1 MPPDSNNSQDNT
13 APVSTPPITP
23 PQPATETLA
32 PPIQTPSNQPTVPQ
46 TNEPEI
52 IHPQEPQAQTGATNT
67 PPPSP
72 NLKPSHTI
80 RNIFLFLIIFS
91 FASFG
96 SGIVLAY
103 NNYPLIKPPIPIQN
117 ALDAVI
123 SLAPVPKPTRIILES
138 TIAKAAKLKSADQK
152 TEFSLST
159 NSQSA
164 PISAFK
170 LTVAGPIEFGGQEKQ
185 MAEADLGLEVKFEG
199 AAFTGSASV
208 KQIDKT
214 IYFKVNEV
222 PFGQFYQQLLDY
234 KGKWYYYNIPPDYL
248 PKEEDKQ
255 SNAKF
260 TKVISDFIAQSHQW
274 TKVTTQDGD
283 AYTMDITPPKNELDK
298 LIFDIIDA
306 YEPKDQDKVVTD
318 LDREELSKATDK
330 IKNLKITTKVG
341 KKDYF
346 LRRVEVSFD
355 VTVDNF
361 SLPIGRDS
369 LMPNNQ
375 VTFNINL
382 TTELT
387 NHNKK
392 VVIIPPTDAQNIEDI
407 AKEIQKKY
415 ENQIPTQELLPNNTQ
430 TQPPAEKNQEAFPE
444 QNELDDP
451 SLKSLLSPDEIVLGQ
466 KTNWEQT
473 TLKLFSLLLN

>member
-1 MPPDSNNSQDNT
+1 M
-13 APVSTPPITP
+13 
-23 PQPATETLA
+23 
-32 PPIQTPSNQPTVPQ
+32 
-46 TNEPEI
+46 
-52 IHPQEPQAQTGATNT
+52 
-67 PPPSP
+67 
-72 NLKPSHTI
+72 
-80 RNIFLFLIIFS
+80 FLIIFS